1 MKYLVTGSSGHLG
14 EALVRT
20 LRQQNQHVLGID
32 ILPSPFTDQVGSIA
46 NREFV
51 KECMQGVTVVLH
63 AATLHKPH
71 IKTHTRQDFID
82 TNTTG
87 TLNLLEEAVLAKV
100 QSFIF
105 TSTTSTFGDAM
116 APGPGDPAV
125 WVTEELTPVPKNI
138 YGVTKTAAENLCKLF
153 YRNHGLPCLVL
164 RTSRFFLE
172 VDDDPSMR
180 GKYVDTNIKANEF
193 LYRRGD
199 IADIVEAHLL
209 AVDKAPEIGFDR
221 YIITATTPFT
231 QADLPKLRTGAPEV
245 LATKFPSYPK
255 IYADKD
261 WTMFPGI
268 NRVYVN
274 DKARADLGW
283 KPKYDFER
291 ILDYL
296 GKGEDYRSPLAQSIG
311 IKGYHDQTFEDGP
324 YPV

>member
-1 MKYLVTGSSGHLG
+1 MKILVTGSSGHLG

-20 LRQQNQHVLGID
+20 LRQQNQPVIGVD
-32 ILPSPFTDQVGSIA
+32 ILPAPYTDRVGSIVD
-46 NREFV
+46 RKFV
-51 KECMQGVTVVLH
+51 KECMEGVKVVLH

-87 TLNLLEEAVLAKV
+87 TLHLLEEATLAKV
-100 QSFIF
+100 QAFIF

-138 YGVTKTAAENLCKLF
+138 YGVTKTAAEDLCKLF

-172 VDDDPSMR
+172 LDDDPSMR
-180 GKYVDTNIKANEF
+180 EHFTDANIKVNEF
-193 LYRRGD
+193 LYRRVD
-199 IADIVEAHLL
+199 VEDIVEAHLL
-209 AVDKAPEIGFDR
+209 AVKKAPEIGFDR

-231 QADLPKLRTGAPEV
+231 QADLPKLRTDAPAV
-245 LATKFPSYPK
+245 LAAKYPAYQQLYTEK
-255 IYADKD
+255 R
-261 WTMFPGI
+261 WEMFPGI

-274 DKARADLGW
+274 DKARAKLDW
-283 KPKYDFER
+283 KPKYDFGR
-291 ILDYL
+291 ILECL
-296 GKGEDYRSPLAQSIG
+296 AKGADYRSPLAQSIG
-311 IKGYHDQTFEDGP
+311 IKGYHDQNFEDCP

>member
-20 LRQQNQHVLGID
+20 LRQQNQQVLGID
-32 ILPSPFTDQVGSIA
+32 ILPSPFTDRIGSIA
-46 NREFV
+46 DRDFV
-51 KECMQGVTVVLH
+51 KDCMPGITVVLH

-71 IKTHTRQDFID
+71 IKTHTRQDFLD
-82 TNTTG
+82 SNTTG
-87 TLNLLEEAVLAKV
+87 TLNLLEEAALAKV

-116 APGPGDPAV
+116 APGSGDPAV
-125 WVTEELTPVPKNI
+125 WVTEALTPVPKNI
-138 YGVTKTAAENLCKLF
+138 YGVTKTAAEDLCKLF

-172 VDDDPSMR
+172 LDDDPSMR
-180 GKYVDTNIKANEF
+180 GKYEDANIKANEF

-231 QADLPKLRTGAPEV
+231 QTDLPKLRTDAPSV
-245 LATKFPSYPK
+245 LATKYPSFQD
-255 IYADKD
+255 IYAERGWK
-261 WTMFPGI
+261 MFPGI

-274 DKARADLGW
+274 DKAREALGW
-283 KPKYDFER
+283 KPQYDFGQ
-291 ILDYL
+291 ILASL
-296 GKGEDYRSPLAQSIG
+296 ARGEDYRSPLAQSIG

>member
-20 LRQQNQHVLGID
+20 LRQQNQQVLGID
-32 ILPSPFTDQVGSIA
+32 ILPSPFTDRIGSIA
-46 NREFV
+46 DREFV
-51 KECMQGVTVVLH
+51 KACMQGITVVLH

-82 TNTTG
+82 ANTTG
-87 TLNLLEEAVLAKV
+87 TLNLLEEAALSKV

-138 YGVTKTAAENLCKLF
+138 YGVTKTAAEDLCKLF
-153 YRNHGLPCLVL
+153 FRNHGLPCLVL
-164 RTSRFFLE
+164 RASRFFLE
-172 VDDDPSMR
+172 LDDDPSMR
-180 GKYVDTNIKANEF
+180 GKYVDANIKANEF

-209 AVDKAPEIGFDR
+209 AVEKAPEIGFDR

-231 QADLPKLRTGAPEV
+231 QADLPKLRTDAPAI

-255 IYADKD
+255 LYGENG
-261 WTMFPGI
+261 WQMFPGI

-274 DKARADLGW
+274 DKARTALGW
-283 KPKYDFER
+283 QPQYDFDH
-291 ILDYL
+291 ILA
-296 GKGEDYRSPLAQSIG
+296 KGEDYRSPLAQSIG
-311 IKGYHDQTFEDGP
+311 IKGYHDQSFEDGP